1 MRNIFFRIH
10 VDLVN
15 FFLSRQTVIYVF
27 CKFFENFSKYR
38 NDPIM
43 RPALFNGQ
51 PRVSTKVIYLYFNKR
66 ATLFK
71 RPLLKGL
78 NRKLPEEGVRLF
90 KIIIIL

>member
-1 MRNIFFRIH
+1 MIYFFC
-10 VDLVN
+10 
-15 FFLSRQTVIYVF
+15 T
-27 CKFFENFSKYR
+27 FFENFSKYR

>member
-1 MRNIFFRIH
+1 
-10 VDLVN
+10 
-15 FFLSRQTVIYVF
+15 
-27 CKFFENFSKYR
+27 
-38 NDPIM
+38 M